1 MAEDREQRLREVFAE
16 AMALEPAN
24 RAAFLLRACGPDEA
38 LRVEVESLLDAHER
52 AGSFLESPALLDLTE
67 RDLQERMPVHLGRQ
81 IGPYRLVTE
90 IGVGGM
96 GTVYLGE
103 RADGSFE
110 QRVAVKLL
118 RFGLGTSELR
128 RAFEN
133 ERRILARLE
142 HPNIARLIDGGTT
155 EDGTPYLAMEYVPG
169 IPIDQYCNEGTLS
182 VPARVE
188 IMRTVCDAVHHA
200 HRNLVVHR
208 DLKPSNILV
217 DESGRV
223 KLLDFGIAKV
233 IVPDLPDAGG
243 STRTRVPALTP
254 RYASPEQ
261 LRGEPVTTASD
272 VYSLGVVLYEL
283 LVGASPYAEPSED
296 GEGLA
301 RYVLDRDP
309 MRPSDAVRLQEPAD
323 PPVTTRRERTRLA
336 RELVGD
342 LDTIVMQCLRKEPG
356 RRYASAEQ
364 LGEDLRRYL
373 SGLPVRARPD
383 TFRYRSSKFVRRHPG
398 SVIAGTFAVLTL
410 ITASLVSTGLYLR
423 AIHAREDADRSR
435 AAAQEVSAFL
445 QEVLGSIDPQVAQGR
460 DVTLLQEVLDRAASR
475 LEHELEG
482 ASEVAGEL
490 HLTIGR
496 AYRSLGLYEPAEHH
510 LAAAVATHREFDG
523 EASPAAAESQVALA
537 RLYTDLGR
545 YPEAA
550 ELAQEAVR
558 TLRKASALP
567 EGAHDRT
574 ADGTVHL
581 AAALSA
587 LATVREAEGAMED
600 AEAGHREALSV
611 AQDGFPADDPRT
623 AEFLNNLGVFLSAN
637 DRREEAEPL
646 LRQGIEILRRGPE
659 EKPVDLSIA
668 LHNLATLLRREGRP
682 SEAAALY
689 REALGR
695 MREVYP
701 DDHPQ
706 IAVTLNNLASAL
718 ESEGD
723 LEAAE
728 RTYREALDLQQ
739 R

>member
-283 LVGASPYAEPSED
+283 PGRREPDTRNPRKTGGARSMRP
-296 GEGLA
+296 
-301 RYVLDRDP
+301 RRDP
-309 MRPSDAVRLQEPAD
+309 MRPSDAVRLQGSRPIPGDDTRKANPA
-323 PPVTTRRERTRLA
+323 R

-342 LDTIVMQCLRKEPG
+342 LVTIVMQCLRKSRVAGTPPRNSWRISAGTSPG
-356 RRYASAEQ
+356 F
-364 LGEDLRRYL
+364 
-373 SGLPVRARPD
+373 PCARGR
-383 TFRYRSSKFVRRHPG
+383 TRSPILEKFVRRHPG

-410 ITASLVSTGLYLR
+410 ITASLVSTGFHLR
-423 AIHAREDADRSR
+423 AIHAREDADRGR
-435 AAAQEVSAFL
+435 AAAQRTSAFL

-460 DVTLLQEVLDRAASR
+460 DVTLPGGPRPGRVPTRARARGCVRGRRRASSHDRAGLPISRSLRARGAPSGGRGGDASR
-475 LEHELEG
+475 IRRR
-482 ASEVAGEL
+482 GESCGGGEP
-490 HLTIGR
+490 GR
-496 AYRSLGLYEPAEHH
+496 AGPSLHRSRALPGGRGAGAGGGAVPCGRHRRCPREPA
-510 LAAAVATHREFDG
+510 R
-523 EASPAAAESQVALA
+523 S
-537 RLYTDLGR
+537 
-545 YPEAA
+545 
-550 ELAQEAVR
+550 
-558 TLRKASALP
+558 
-567 EGAHDRT
+567 DR
-574 ADGTVHL
+574 GWYRP
-581 AAALSA
+581 SGCR
-587 LATVREAEGAMED
+587 TVRARDGSRAEGAMED
-600 AEAGHREALSV
+600 AEAGHAKRSRWRRT
-611 AQDGFPADDPRT
+611 DFPPTTHERRS
-623 AEFLNNLGVFLSAN
+623 FSSNLGVASAPTTGE
-637 DRREEAEPL
+637 RRPSL
-646 LRQGIEILRRGPE
+646 LRRGIEILRRGR

-668 LHNLATLLRREGRP
+668 SQPGH
-682 SEAAALY
+682 AAA
-689 REALGR
+689 AGR
-695 MREVYP
+695 
-701 DDHPQ
+701 
-706 IAVTLNNLASAL
+706 
-718 ESEGD
+718 
-723 LEAAE
+723 
-728 RTYREALDLQQ
+728 
-739 R
+739 